1 MNLVERAKNI
11 TLTPKTEWPVIAA
24 ETTSTADLFKNYVA
38 PLAAIPAVATFIGM
52 SIVGV
57 TLPIIGTTV
66 RMSPLSGISAMIMQ
80 FLQALIGIYLFSL
93 IINALAPQFGAEKNP
108 EQALKLSAYAFTP
121 SLLVGA
127 LMMLPFLGS
136 LLWLVFLAVAAY
148 SVYILFL
155 GMPVLMK
162 VPQEKVVPYTAV
174 SMICSFVAIVII
186 HSVVN
191 MVIGNPYA
199 SSISS
204 ISTSSKSAEVSGA
217 LGELEKMG
225 QKMEEANKKMEAA
238 KKSGDPQA
246 EMKAATEAIGVA
258 LGAGSQAEVVDKDK
272 LKALFPETIGNLKR
286 NSLEGEKSAMGEFKV
301 SKAEARYGD
310 ENNHQIRMTI
320 TDTGGSKMFGTMF
333 AWGMIEQDKETDTGY
348 EKMGKVNGRP
358 THERFQKDGPS
369 GEYSLL
375 IAGRFMVEAHGDNV
389 DMATIKTASAAV
401 GYDKLEAMKNEG
413 VKQ

>member
-24 ETTSTADLFKNYVA
+24 ETTSTADIFKNYVA
-38 PLAAIPAVATFIGM
+38 PLAAIPAVSSFIGM
-52 SIVGV
+52 SIIGFSVPLLGNIR
-57 TLPIIGTTV
+57 LPILTGITAMV
-66 RMSPLSGISAMIMQ
+66 MS
-80 FLQALIGIYLFSL
+80 FVFALIGVYLISL
-93 IINALAPQFGAEKNP
+93 IIDALAPQFGAEKNP
-108 EQALKLSAYAFTP
+108 AQALK
-121 SLLVGA
+121 
-127 LMMLPFLGS
+127 
-136 LLWLVFLAVAAY
+136 VAAY
-148 SVYILFL
+148 SFTPAWLAGILSLLPSLSML
-155 GMPVLMK
+155 GILAGAYGIYLLYLGLPVLMK
-162 VPQEKVVPYTAV
+162 APQEKAGAYTAV
-174 SMICSFVAIVII
+174 SVVC
-186 HSVVN
+186 SVVMMVVFS
-191 MVIGNPYA
+191 MVIGAIGGSGMYGAA
-199 SSISS
+199 SMHASRN
-204 ISTSSKSAEVSGA
+204 SAANSGA

-258 LGAGSQAEVVDKDK
+258 LGAGNQAEVVDKDK
-272 LKALFPETIGNLKR
+272 LKALFPEAIGGLKR

-320 TDTGGSKMFGTMF
+320 TDTGGSKMFGAMF
-333 AWGMIEQDKETDTGY
+333 AWGMMEQDKETDTGY

-375 IAGRFMVEAHGDNV
+375 IAGRFLVEAHGDNV

>member
-24 ETTSTADLFKNYVA
+24 ETTSMADIFKNYVA
-38 PLAAIPAVATFIGM
+38 PLAAIPAVSSFIGM
-52 SIVGV
+52 SIIGFSVPLLGNIR
-57 TLPIIGTTV
+57 LPILTGITAMV
-66 RMSPLSGISAMIMQ
+66 MS
-80 FLQALIGIYLFSL
+80 FVFALIGVYLISL
-93 IINALAPQFGAEKNP
+93 IIDALAPQFGAEKNP
-108 EQALKLSAYAFTP
+108 AQALK
-121 SLLVGA
+121 
-127 LMMLPFLGS
+127 
-136 LLWLVFLAVAAY
+136 VAAY
-148 SVYILFL
+148 SFTPAWLAGILSLLPSLSML
-155 GMPVLMK
+155 GILAGAYGIYLLYLGLPVLMK
-162 VPQEKVVPYTAV
+162 APQEKAGAYTAV
-174 SMICSFVAIVII
+174 SVVC
-186 HSVVN
+186 SVVMMVVFS
-191 MVIGNPYA
+191 MVIGAIGGSGMYGAA
-199 SSISS
+199 SMHASRN
-204 ISTSSKSAEVSGA
+204 SAANSGA

-258 LGAGSQAEVVDKDK
+258 LGAGNQAEVVDKDK
-272 LKALFPETIGNLKR
+272 LKALFPEAIGGLKR

-320 TDTGGSKMFGTMF
+320 TDTGGSKMFGAMF
-333 AWGMIEQDKETDTGY
+333 AWGMMEQDKETDTGY

-375 IAGRFMVEAHGDNV
+375 IAGRFLVEAHGDNV

>member
-11 TLTPKTEWPVIAA
+11 TLTPKTEWPVIAG
-24 ETTSTADLFKNYVA
+24 ESTATIDLFKNYVA

-52 SIVGV
+52 SIVGI
-57 TLPIIGTTV
+57 TIPIIGTTV

-80 FLQALIGIYLFSL
+80 FLQALIGIYLLSL
-93 IINALAPQFGAEKNP
+93 IINALAPQFGAEKNS

-121 SLLVGA
+121 ALLIGA

-136 LLWLVFLAVAAY
+136 LLWLVYLAVAGY

-162 VPQEKVVPYTAV
+162 VSQEKAVAYTAV
-174 SMICSFVAIVII
+174 SMVCSFVAMVVI

-191 MVIGNPYA
+191 MVNGNPYT
-199 SSISS
+199 SSMSS

-217 LGELEKMG
+217 LGDLEKMG

-246 EMKAATEAIGVA
+246 EMKAATEALGVA

-272 LKALFPETIGNLKR
+272 LKALFPEAIGNLKR
-286 NSLEGEKSAMGEFKV
+286 NSLEGEKSAMGEFKIA
-301 SKAEARYGD
+301 KAEARYGD

-375 IAGRFMVEAHGDNV
+375 IAGRFLVEAHGDNV